1 MTEMELAGSKGDARK
16 LHNLAKLLGE
26 RKGDKNINITRN
38 NDGELMTSEEE
49 DMNEWANIVEE

>member
-1 MTEMELAGSKGDARK
+1 MELAGSKGDARK